1 MIKVRFAPSPTGY
14 LHIGGARTALFNY
27 LFAKRQG
34 GKFVLR
40 IEDTDKERS
49 TKESEQEILDS
60 LKWLGLD
67 WDEGPGKSA
76 DDSMYYQTKRLAVY
90 HKHAEKLIAEGKAYK
105 CFCTKEELD
114 AERKKAEAEKRAFKY
129 DSRCSLLTPEQVKAK
144 EEAGM
149 PYTVRLKVPKDGEV
163 IVEDMIRGDVKTA
176 NSVLDDMIILRAD
189 GMPIYNF
196 VVVVDDADMG
206 ITHVIRGEDHLSNTP
221 KQIHMYKAL
230 GYQVPKFAHIPLI
243 LGRDKSKLSKR
254 HGETAVLN
262 YRKMGYLK
270 EAMVNYLAFLG
281 WSPESG
287 KDIMAM
293 EELIAEFDL
302 ARVHKAG
309 AMFDDQKLQW
319 MNGMYIRK
327 KSTDELTD
335 ICVPHLIAAGY
346 ITEAEAVSR
355 REYLKKV
362 TAVQQEKLKLINEI
376 AGLSSYFFT
385 EEAPLTDDAKKVW
398 EKNAEERVKTLE
410 VLLKI
415 IEETGTDDKAKVEER
430 VRLDMEAAGI
440 KSKVYMHVIRVA
452 VSGCTQGPGLFDV
465 IELVGKERCIKR
477 IKSLLAGN

>member
-1 MIKVRFAPSPTGY
+1 MVKVRFAPSPTGY

-34 GKFVLR
+34 GVFVLR

-76 DDSMYYQTKRLAVY
+76 DDSMYYQTKRLDVY
-90 HKHAEKLIAEGKAYK
+90 HKHAEKLIADGKAYK

-114 AERKKAEAEKRAFKY
+114 TERKKAEAEKRAFKY
-129 DSRCSLLTPEQVKAK
+129 DSRCALLTPEQVKAN
-144 EEAGM
+144 EAAGKT
-149 PYTVRLKVPKDGEV
+149 YTVRLKVPKDGEV
-163 IVEDMIRGDVKTA
+163 IVEDMIRGDVRTA

-221 KQIHMYKAL
+221 KQIHMYKAM

-287 KDIMAM
+287 KDIMSM
-293 EELIAEFDL
+293 EELISEFDL
-302 ARVHKAG
+302 TRVHKAG

-319 MNGMYIRK
+319 INGMYIRK
-327 KSTDELTD
+327 KSADELTD
-335 ICVPHLIAAGY
+335 LCIPQLINDGY
-346 ITEAEAVSR
+346 ITEAEAVSNR
-355 REYLKKV
+355 DYLKKV
-362 TAVQQEKLKLINEI
+362 VAVQQEKLKLINEI
-376 AGLSSYFFT
+376 GALSSYFFKDDV
-385 EEAPLTDDAKKVW
+385 EMQPEAQKVW
-398 EKNAEERVKTLE
+398 EKNSEERLKVLE

-415 IEETGTDDKAKVEER
+415 VEEEGTEDKAKVEER
-430 VRLDMEAAGI
+430 VRVDMEAAGI

-452 VSGCTQGPGLFDV
+452 LSGATQGPGLFDL
-465 IELVGKERCIKR
+465 IEIVGKDRCIKR
-477 IKSLLAGN
+477 IKKLTV

>member
-34 GKFVLR
+34 GVFVLR

-76 DDSMYYQTKRLAVY
+76 DDSMYYQTKRLDVY
-90 HKHAEKLIAEGKAYK
+90 HKHAEKLIADGKAYK

-129 DSRCSLLTPEQVKAK
+129 DSRCALLTPEQVKAN
-144 EEAGM
+144 EAAGKT
-149 PYTVRLKVPKDGEV
+149 YTVRLKVPKDGEV
-163 IVEDMIRGDVKTA
+163 IVEDMIRGDVRTA

-287 KDIMAM
+287 KDIMTM
-293 EELIAEFDL
+293 EELISEFDL
-302 ARVHKAG
+302 TRVHKAG

-319 MNGMYIRK
+319 INGMYIRK
-327 KSTDELTD
+327 KSIDELTD
-335 ICVPHLIAAGY
+335 LCIPQLINDGY
-346 ITEAEAVSR
+346 ITEAEAVSKR
-355 REYLKKV
+355 DYLKKV
-362 TAVQQEKLKLINEI
+362 VVVQQEKLKLINEI
-376 AGLSSYFFT
+376 GALSSYFFKDDV
-385 EEAPLTDDAKKVW
+385 EMQPEAQKVW
-398 EKNAEERVKTLE
+398 EKNAEERVKVLE

-415 IEETGTDDKAKVEER
+415 VEEEGTEDKPKVEER
-430 VRLDMEAAGI
+430 VRVDMEAAGI

-452 VSGCTQGPGLFDV
+452 LSGATQGPGLFDL
-465 IELVGKERCIKR
+465 IEIVGKDRCIKR
-477 IKSLLAGN
+477 IKKLMV